1 MRRKSRHEPVPS
13 LVPDTHSP
21 VTLYCGTDAVL
32 YQARRASDDASVVVK
47 LLGRAPE
54 VNRRTEHDLWDT
66 LSAGPGIQP
75 LLRTGTTEDGR
86 PYLLMEHSPDGSY
99 EEVLGR
105 EGPVSAAEAVRVGVA
120 VAEALAAVHDMEMLH
135 HAVTPANVLRTPS
148 GPALIDFGSAL
159 PPSHPFPPVYYSRAT
174 LRHAPPEEARGEEPG
189 PASDVYRLASTVWTL
204 LEGRAPFDDADAP
217 VGVAEYRA
225 RLLTVAPPALS
236 REDVPDQLA
245 AVLRR
250 AMDKDPGRR
259 PASAQEFADEL
270 RGVRVA
276 PAPSGREL
284 VPDTDPDTATVL
296 GTEEGGSE
304 LGTKPVPEPSAPTL
318 ALSEPSDTE
327 EAWWEDR
334 GDVGPETDGPGL
346 VSAPTVESS
355 TATATEP
362 EPQPRTEPE
371 SAEAATETATAPTPV
386 LGPRASSEEEERP
399 WWEDPDATESVAEAE
414 EPWWEDLGDTEADAV
429 PPTEPEETARP
440 DETETEPTTRPATA
454 VQALGTVR
462 EDEPGPAQEGAP
474 GVGDPDAADSGA
486 QDDADADTDAGA
498 AGTAA
503 WDSTTADLGAANVPG
518 TGIPAAGS
526 LGAGSAAADTV
537 GAGSPAADSNDTDT
551 AAWDS
556 TTAASD
562 STTADLGAADVSG
575 ADSAAADSA
584 AADAV
589 GAGERT
595 VFLSSGPP
603 AAPAASAVPLPPV
616 AAPSP
621 EDATAPQTFRS
632 GQDPLA
638 PRQRLTS
645 TGPAAPTPVPA
656 YGPPEPAAR
665 FAEQPRPT
673 TPFPPPPERRN
684 PEPVHDWTYR
694 NDLPGSGPEPRGSRI
709 PAGVLTAAG
718 IVLVV
723 VTLVLGGFVALR
735 SFSGSGQEPVAEG
748 EGGTDGSTRGQDAQ
762 EGGSGSGAGTDLAPT
777 GVELSDESF
786 SVSLT
791 WTDNSGGETPHVVVG
806 GPVGAAPTTMADSES
821 GTATV
826 TISGLNADVDY
837 CFRVVAV
844 QSADVLAPSGEVCTD
859 RGGTD
864 GGS

>member
-21 VTLYCGTDAVL
+21 VTLYCGSDAVL
-32 YQARRASDDASVVVK
+32 YQAKRASDDASVVVK

-66 LSAGPGIQP
+66 LSAGPGVQP

-159 PPSHPFPPVYYSRAT
+159 PSSHPFPPVYYSRAT

-189 PASDVYRLASTVWTL
+189 PASDVYRLASTLWTL

-217 VGVAEYRA
+217 VGVAEYRD

-236 REDVPDQLA
+236 REDVPEQLA

-259 PASAQEFADEL
+259 PSSAQEFADEL
-270 RGVRVA
+270 RGVPVA
-276 PAPSGREL
+276 PAPSGTEP
-284 VPDTDPDTATVL
+284 VPDTEPDTATML
-296 GTEEGGSE
+296 GAEECGSE
-304 LGTKPVPEPSAPTL
+304 FDTEPVPEPSASTL

-334 GDVGPETDGPGL
+334 GDGGPETDGSGL
-346 VSAPTVESS
+346 ASAPAVESS
-355 TATATEP
+355 
-362 EPQPRTEPE
+362 TEPE
-371 SAEAATETATAPTPV
+371 SAVEEEGPENPWLEAATETATAPTPV
-386 LGPRASSEEEERP
+386 LGPRASSEEERP
-399 WWEDPDATESVAEAE
+399 WWEDPDATESVAGAG

-429 PPTEPEETARP
+429 PSAGPESTAGP
-440 DETETEPTTRPATA
+440 DTTETEPTTRPVTA
-454 VQALGTVR
+454 AQALGAVR
-462 EDEPGPAQEGAP
+462 EDEPSPEQEGAP
-474 GVGDPDAADSGA
+474 GVGDPGAADPGA
-486 QDDADADTDAGA
+486 QDDAGRDAGA
-498 AGTAA
+498 AASA
-503 WDSTTADLGAANVPG
+503 VPDSTTADLGAVNVPG
-518 TGIPAAGS
+518 TGSPAADF
-526 LGAGSAAADTV
+526 LGADSAAPESV
-537 GAGSPAADSNDTDT
+537 GAGTSAADSNDTN
-551 AAWDS
+551 AA
-556 TTAASD
+556 
-562 STTADLGAADVSG
+562 TADLGTADVP
-575 ADSAAADSA
+575 AAASAAADTA
-584 AADAV
+584 

-603 AAPAASAVPLPPV
+603 AASAASAVPLPPV
-616 AAPSP
+616 APPSP
-621 EDATAPQTFRS
+621 EGATAPPASRS

-694 NDLPGSGPEPRGSRI
+694 NDLPGSGPEPRGNRI

-735 SFSGSGQEPVAEG
+735 SFSGSGEEPAAQG
-748 EGGTDGSTRGQDAQ
+748 EQDSGGQAQAQDGQQ
-762 EGGSGSGAGTDLAPT
+762 GSSASVSEADLAPT
-777 GVELSDESF
+777 GVEVSDESF

-791 WTDNSGGETPHVVVG
+791 WTDNSGGDTPHAVVG
-806 GPVGAAPTTMADSES
+806 GPVGTTPTTMANVES
-821 GTATV
+821 GVDTV
-826 TISGLNADVDY
+826 AISGLNTEVDY

-859 RGGTD
+859 RGGAD

>member
-1 MRRKSRHEPVPS
+1 MRRKSRHESVPS

-21 VTLYCGTDAVL
+21 VTLYCGSDAVL

-66 LSAGPGIQP
+66 LSAGPGVQP

-159 PPSHPFPPVYYSRAT
+159 PSSHPFPPVYYSRAT

-189 PASDVYRLASTVWTL
+189 PASDVYRLASTLWTL
-204 LEGRAPFDDADAP
+204 VEGRAPFDDADAP

-225 RLLTVAPPALS
+225 RLLTAAPPALS

-276 PAPSGREL
+276 PAPSGREP

-296 GTEEGGSE
+296 GAEEGGSE
-304 LGTKPVPEPSAPTL
+304 LGTEPVPEPSAPTP

-334 GDVGPETDGPGL
+334 GDVGPEADGPGL
-346 VSAPTVESS
+346 ASAPTVESS

-362 EPQPRTEPE
+362 QPRTEPE
-371 SAEAATETATAPTPV
+371 SAVEEEGPENPWLDAATETATAPTPV
-386 LGPRASSEEEERP
+386 LGPRASEEEERP
-399 WWEDPDATESVAEAE
+399 WWEDPDATESVAGAG

-429 PPTEPEETARP
+429 PSAGPENTAGP
-440 DETETEPTTRPATA
+440 DTTETEPTTRPVTA
-454 VQALGTVR
+454 AQALGAVR
-462 EDEPGPAQEGAP
+462 EDQPSPEQEGAP
-474 GVGDPDAADSGA
+474 GVGDPGAADSGA
-486 QDDADADTDAGA
+486 PDAGA
-498 AGTAA
+498 AVSA
-503 WDSTTADLGAANVPG
+503 VP
-518 TGIPAAGS
+518 
-526 LGAGSAAADTV
+526 
-537 GAGSPAADSNDTDT
+537 
-551 AAWDS
+551 
-556 TTAASD
+556 D
-562 STTADLGAADVSG
+562 STTADLGAADVPG
-575 ADSAAADSA
+575 TGFPAADSLGAGSA
-584 AADAV
+584 APESVGAGSSAADSNDTDTAASDSTTADLDASDSPGADAV

-603 AAPAASAVPLPPV
+603 AAPAASAVPLSPV
-616 AAPSP
+616 SPPSP
-621 EDATAPQTFRS
+621 EDATAPPSSRS

-638 PRQRLTS
+638 PWQRLTS

-748 EGGTDGSTRGQDAQ
+748 EGGTDGSARGQDAQ
-762 EGGSGSGAGTDLAPT
+762 EGGSGSGAGADLAPT

-821 GTATV
+821 GTETV

-859 RGGTD
+859 RG
-864 GGS
+864 